1 MRNQIVGLDCKSLI
15 PLYERS
21 PLYERVMRLTISF
34 RILITGEQSGL
45 VETIT
50 DAVSVHSI
58 KKGEYARR
66 VAEGEAI
73 GTVSLMDHFVAVCP
87 PLTEQVEL
95 MVDIWETRFW
105 AIRQGPAEFYQVPSG
120 YVSSPHVRCILTGKD
135 TRSSPT
141 YSKSKTVIMEIS

>member
-1 MRNQIVGLDCKSLI
+1 MRNQIVGLGCKSLI
-15 PLYERS
+15 PLYER
-21 PLYERVMRLTISF
+21 VMRLTLSF

-73 GTVSLMDHFVAVCP
+73 GTVSLMDHFVAVRLP
-87 PLTEQVEL
+87 FVVQIEL

-105 AIRQGPAEFYQVPSG
+105 AICKSPAKLHQVPSW
-120 YVSSPHVRCILTGKD
+120 YVSLSDDVPLLICRILGNHLPPSD
-135 TRSSPT
+135 QRSS
-141 YSKSKTVIMEIS
+141 

>member
-1 MRNQIVGLDCKSLI
+1 MKILDVDS
-15 PLYERS
+15 RADD
-21 PLYERVMRLTISF
+21 SF

-73 GTVSLMDHFVAVCP
+73 GTVSLMDHFVAVG
-87 PLTEQVEL
+87 L
-95 MVDIWETRFW
+95 
-105 AIRQGPAEFYQVPSG
+105 
-120 YVSSPHVRCILTGKD
+120 
-135 TRSSPT
+135 
-141 YSKSKTVIMEIS
+141 

>member
-1 MRNQIVGLDCKSLI
+1 MRNQIVGLDCKSFI
-15 PLYERS
+15 P
-21 PLYERVMRLTISF
+21 PHVRVKRLTTSF

-73 GTVSLMDHFVAVCP
+73 GTVSLMDHFVAVRP
-87 PLTEQVEL
+87 PQYCQDWANGRH
-95 MVDIWETRFW
+95 MVNPILDDSQEPSET
-105 AIRQGPAEFYQVPSG
+105 
-120 YVSSPHVRCILTGKD
+120 SSNP
-135 TRSSPT
+135 
-141 YSKSKTVIMEIS
+141 

>member
-1 MRNQIVGLDCKSLI
+1 MKILDVDS
-15 PLYERS
+15 RADD
-21 PLYERVMRLTISF
+21 SF

-73 GTVSLMDHFVAVCP
+73 GTVSLMDHFVAVGP
-87 PLTEQVEL
+87 SAWSKIQYLIK
-95 MVDIWETRFW
+95 VDLW
-105 AIRQGPAEFYQVPSG
+105 
-120 YVSSPHVRCILTGKD
+120 
-135 TRSSPT
+135 
-141 YSKSKTVIMEIS
+141 

>member
-1 MRNQIVGLDCKSLI
+1 VDK
-15 PLYERS
+15 
-21 PLYERVMRLTISF
+21 RLTISF

-73 GTVSLMDHFVAVCP
+73 GTVSLMDHFVAVRLP
-87 PLTEQVEL
+87 FVVQVEL
-95 MVDIWETRFW
+95 MIDIWETRFW
-105 AIRQGPAEFYQVPSG
+105 AIRQGPAEFHQVLSG
-120 YVSSPHVRCILTGKD
+120 YVPSSYDAPVLTCRILGNNLPTPNQ
-135 TRSSPT
+135 RSS
-141 YSKSKTVIMEIS
+141 

>member
-1 MRNQIVGLDCKSLI
+1 MIVKTGTDLRQEQLATQLIERFSRIWKDEKSDCWAR
-15 PLYERS
+15 LYVPIYLRK
-21 PLYERVMRLTISF
+21 RVVRLTTSF

-87 PLTEQVEL
+87 PLYCTGRADGRHMGNRIL
-95 MVDIWETRFW
+95 GDSP
-105 AIRQGPAEFYQVPSG
+105 GPSG
-120 YVSSPHVRCILTGKD
+120 ISSNP
-135 TRSSPT
+135 
-141 YSKSKTVIMEIS
+141 

>member
-1 MRNQIVGLDCKSLI
+1 MRNQIVGPDCKST
-15 PLYERS
+15 
-21 PLYERVMRLTISF
+21 LTGCADSSF

-73 GTVSLMDHFVAVCP
+73 GTVSLMDHFVAVRLP
-87 PLTEQVEL
+87 FVVQIEL
-95 MVDIWETRFW
+95 MVDIW
-105 AIRQGPAEFYQVPSG
+105 
-120 YVSSPHVRCILTGKD
+120 
-135 TRSSPT
+135 
-141 YSKSKTVIMEIS
+141 

>member
-1 MRNQIVGLDCKSLI
+1 MRNQIVGLDCKSLV
-15 PLYERS
+15 PLF
-21 PLYERVMRLTISF
+21 ERVMRLIISF

-73 GTVSLMDHFVAVCP
+73 GTVSLMDHFVAVRLP
-87 PLTEQVEL
+87 FVVQVEL
-95 MVDIWETRFW
+95 MVDIW
-105 AIRQGPAEFYQVPSG
+105 
-120 YVSSPHVRCILTGKD
+120 
-135 TRSSPT
+135 
-141 YSKSKTVIMEIS
+141 

>member
-1 MRNQIVGLDCKSLI
+1 LLGSIVSPSSRAVDKSL
-15 PLYERS
+15 
-21 PLYERVMRLTISF
+21 TTSF

-73 GTVSLMDHFVAVCP
+73 GTVSLMDHFVAVCLP
-87 PLTEQVEL
+87 FVVQIEL
-95 MVDIWETRFW
+95 MVDIWETGFW
-105 AIRQGPAEFYQVPSG
+105 AICPSPTEFHQVPSG
-120 YVSSPHVRCILTGKD
+120 YVP
-135 TRSSPT
+135 
-141 YSKSKTVIMEIS
+141 

>member
-1 MRNQIVGLDCKSLI
+1 LLGSIVSPSFHALDKC
-15 PLYERS
+15 
-21 PLYERVMRLTISF
+21 LTTSF

-87 PLTEQVEL
+87 PFIVQVEL

-105 AIRQGPAEFYQVPSG
+105 AICPSPAKLHQIPSW
-120 YVSSPHVRCILTGKD
+120 YVSSPHDAPVLTSRILGHNLPTPNQG
-135 TRSSPT
+135 SS
-141 YSKSKTVIMEIS
+141 

>member
-1 MRNQIVGLDCKSLI
+1 MKILDVDS
-15 PLYERS
+15 RADD
-21 PLYERVMRLTISF
+21 SF

-73 GTVSLMDHFVAVCP
+73 GTVSLMDHFVAVG
-87 PLTEQVEL
+87 LLV
-95 MVDIWETRFW
+95 VDPE
-105 AIRQGPAEFYQVPSG
+105 SG
-120 YVSSPHVRCILTGKD
+120 I
-135 TRSSPT
+135 
-141 YSKSKTVIMEIS
+141 

>member
-1 MRNQIVGLDCKSLI
+1 LS
-15 PLYERS
+15 
-21 PLYERVMRLTISF
+21 SF

-73 GTVSLMDHFVAVCP
+73 GTVSLMDHFVAVRP
-87 PLTEQVEL
+87 SPRLSLSGVTDS
-95 MVDIWETRFW
+95 VDIW
-105 AIRQGPAEFYQVPSG
+105 
-120 YVSSPHVRCILTGKD
+120 
-135 TRSSPT
+135 
-141 YSKSKTVIMEIS
+141 

>member
-1 MRNQIVGLDCKSLI
+1 LLGSIVSPFIHAVDKS
-15 PLYERS
+15 
-21 PLYERVMRLTISF
+21 LTISF

-73 GTVSLMDHFVAVCP
+73 GTVSLMDHFVAVRFP
-87 PLTEQVEL
+87 FVVQIEL

-105 AIRQGPAEFYQVPSG
+105 AICPSSTEFHQVSSWC
-120 YVSSPHVRCILTGKD
+120 VSSPHIARILIRKD
-135 TRSSPT
+135 TR
-141 YSKSKTVIMEIS
+141 